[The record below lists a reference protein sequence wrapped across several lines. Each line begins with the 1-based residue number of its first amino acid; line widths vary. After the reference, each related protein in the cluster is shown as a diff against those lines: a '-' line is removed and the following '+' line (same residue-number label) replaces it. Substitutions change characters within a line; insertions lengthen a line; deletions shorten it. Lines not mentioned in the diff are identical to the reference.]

1 MDVVRERRPRFLL
14 INNKLERGGKER
26 RRSII
31 RADARESS
39 VVGEMTLR
47 LYYRIGIV
55 VSALVYV
62 ARVRVFSVNFESIF
76 ERFFVSGRSFTNF
89 LKIRKCEEIRSQ
101 EGSMRRGG

>member
-1 MDVVRERRPRFLL
+1 MDVVRERKPRFLL

-55 VSALVYV
+55 VSALVYI
-62 ARVRVFSVNFESIF
+62 ARIRVFSVNFESIF
-76 ERFFVSGRSFTNF
+76 ERFFESGKNLSDLLRIF
-89 LKIRKCEEIRSQ
+89 
-101 EGSMRRGG
+101 

>member
-1 MDVVRERRPRFLL
+1 MNVVRERKPRFLL

-31 RADARESS
+31 RAGARESS

-76 ERFFVSGRSFTNF
+76 ERFFESGKNLSDLLRIF
-89 LKIRKCEEIRSQ
+89 
-101 EGSMRRGG
+101 

>member
-1 MDVVRERRPRFLL
+1 MDIVRERRPRFLL

-76 ERFFVSGRSFTNF
+76 ERFFESGKNLSDLLRIF
-89 LKIRKCEEIRSQ
+89 
-101 EGSMRRGG
+101 

>member
-1 MDVVRERRPRFLL
+1 MNVVRERRPRFLL

-31 RADARESS
+31 RAGARESS

-76 ERFFVSGRSFTNF
+76 ERFFESEKNLSDLLRIF
-89 LKIRKCEEIRSQ
+89 
-101 EGSMRRGG
+101 

>member
-1 MDVVRERRPRFLL
+1 MRERRPRFLL

-76 ERFFVSGRSFTNF
+76 ERFFESGKNLSDLLRIF
-89 LKIRKCEEIRSQ
+89 
-101 EGSMRRGG
+101 

>member
-1 MDVVRERRPRFLL
+1 MDVVRERKPRFLL

-47 LYYRIGIV
+47 LYYRIGII

-76 ERFFVSGRSFTNF
+76 ERFFESGKNLSDLLRIF
-89 LKIRKCEEIRSQ
+89 
-101 EGSMRRGG
+101 

>member
-62 ARVRVFSVNFESIF
+62 ARVRIFSVNFESIF
-76 ERFFVSGRSFTNF
+76 ERFFESGKNLSDLLRIF
-89 LKIRKCEEIRSQ
+89 
-101 EGSMRRGG
+101 

>member
-1 MDVVRERRPRFLL
+1 MDVVREQKPRFLL

-76 ERFFVSGRSFTNF
+76 ERFFESGKNLSDLLQIF
-89 LKIRKCEEIRSQ
+89 
-101 EGSMRRGG
+101 

>member
-1 MDVVRERRPRFLL
+1 MDIVRERRPRFLL

-31 RADARESS
+31 RAGARESS
-39 VVGEMTLR
+39 VVGGMTLR

-76 ERFFVSGRSFTNF
+76 ERFFESGKNLSDLLRIF
-89 LKIRKCEEIRSQ
+89 
-101 EGSMRRGG
+101 

>member
-1 MDVVRERRPRFLL
+1 MNVVRERKPRFLL

-47 LYYRIGIV
+47 LYYRIDIV

-76 ERFFVSGRSFTNF
+76 ERFFESGKNLSDLLRIF
-89 LKIRKCEEIRSQ
+89 
-101 EGSMRRGG
+101 

>member
-14 INNKLERGGKER
+14 INNKVERGGKER

-76 ERFFVSGRSFTNF
+76 ERFFESGKNLSDLLRIF
-89 LKIRKCEEIRSQ
+89 
-101 EGSMRRGG
+101 

>member
-1 MDVVRERRPRFLL
+1 MDVVRERKPRFLL

-76 ERFFVSGRSFTNF
+76 ERFFESGKNLSDLLRIF
-89 LKIRKCEEIRSQ
+89 
-101 EGSMRRGG
+101 

>member
-31 RADARESS
+31 RAGARESS
-39 VVGEMTLR
+39 VVGGMTLR

-89 LKIRKCEEIRSQ
+89 LKIRKCVEIRSQ

>member
-47 LYYRIGIV
+47 LYYRIDIV

-76 ERFFVSGRSFTNF
+76 ERFFESGKNLSD
-89 LKIRKCEEIRSQ
+89 LL
-101 EGSMRRGG
+101 

>member
-1 MDVVRERRPRFLL
+1 MRERRPRFLL

-31 RADARESS
+31 RAGARESS
-39 VVGEMTLR
+39 VVGGMTLR

-76 ERFFVSGRSFTNF
+76 ERFFESGKNLSDLLRIF
-89 LKIRKCEEIRSQ
+89 
-101 EGSMRRGG
+101 

>member
-1 MDVVRERRPRFLL
+1 MNVVRERRPRFLL

-31 RADARESS
+31 RAGARESS

-62 ARVRVFSVNFESIF
+62 ARVRVFSLNFESIF
-76 ERFFVSGRSFTNF
+76 ERFFESGKNLSDLLRIF
-89 LKIRKCEEIRSQ
+89 
-101 EGSMRRGG
+101 

>member
-1 MDVVRERRPRFLL
+1 MDIVRERRPRFLL
-14 INNKLERGGKER
+14 INNKLEQGGKER

-76 ERFFVSGRSFTNF
+76 ERFFESGKNLSDLLRIF
-89 LKIRKCEEIRSQ
+89 
-101 EGSMRRGG
+101 

>member
-62 ARVRVFSVNFESIF
+62 ARVRVFSLNFESIF
-76 ERFFVSGRSFTNF
+76 ERFFESGKNLSDLLRIF
-89 LKIRKCEEIRSQ
+89 
-101 EGSMRRGG
+101 

>member
-1 MDVVRERRPRFLL
+1 MDVVRERRSRFLL

-31 RADARESS
+31 RAGARESS

-89 LKIRKCEEIRSQ
+89 LKIRKCGEIRSQ
-101 EGSMRRGG
+101 EESMRRGG

>member
-1 MDVVRERRPRFLL
+1 MRERRPRFLL

-31 RADARESS
+31 RAGARESS

-76 ERFFVSGRSFTNF
+76 ERFFESGKNLSDLLRIF
-89 LKIRKCEEIRSQ
+89 
-101 EGSMRRGG
+101 